1 MRVLKIS
8 SRADSPANPIE
19 MRLFVLGGPILPLI
33 FIPMVGVAPSF
44 LIQILFVS
52 AGSIGQAMFQ
62 PR

>member
-1 MRVLKIS
+1 
-8 SRADSPANPIE
+8 

-52 AGSIGQAMFQ
+52 AGSIGQAMFL
-62 PR
+62 PREAGMISGYAGRH